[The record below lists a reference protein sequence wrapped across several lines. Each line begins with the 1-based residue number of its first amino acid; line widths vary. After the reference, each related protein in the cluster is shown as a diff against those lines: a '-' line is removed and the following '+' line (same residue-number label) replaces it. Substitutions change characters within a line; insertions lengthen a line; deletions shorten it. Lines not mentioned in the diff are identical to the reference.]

1 MDTLGQRRTIR
12 TNRGEMIMLFTELMH
27 SIHPHL
33 MKDADVPSFTRN
45 IIQMLCDIPEE
56 DWYTKKD
63 PSSEERYKDESL
75 RKFYNRGLTKKLAKS
90 MLGRLTKDNFL
101 DAINDPDRSDI
112 VLEGL
117 ANDVQ
122 PLCDTEDVDVS
133 NVADILF
140 ELFHKSLEYTVNP
153 ELENDRKIRQAENR
167 SNKAKGTYG
176 SGLVDD
182 CKYTC
187 SMSNCGKHLQTIGVQ
202 NQSIADYEILLIDEL
217 KGIKYENLIAVCHDC
232 FQKYALSHAKSEEK
246 NLKAIKK
253 LQIDSR
259 TTRQTLDD
267 IAINKGIELVIENLS
282 KAKPTDFK
290 ELTYDPV
297 SIAEKI
303 DENKNYFLVNDIRS
317 NVARYYQYIENT
329 MKNLAMKNVYS
340 DDLIRAQIK
349 ESYLQLANKK
359 LSPEQIFNE
368 LAERIRRITKQDI
381 RFCYIVVSY
390 FVQSCEVFHAITK

>member
-1 MDTLGQRRTIR
+1 
-12 TNRGEMIMLFTELMH
+12 MLFTELMH

-75 RKFYNRGLTKKLAKS
+75 RKYYNRGLTKKLAKS

-101 DAINDPDRSDI
+101 DAINDPNRSDV

-117 ANDVQ
+117 ANDIQ
-122 PLCDTEDVDVS
+122 PFCDNEDVDVL
-133 NVADILF
+133 NVADVLF
-140 ELFHKSLEYTVNP
+140 ELFHKSLEYIVNP
-153 ELENDRKIRQAENR
+153 ELENDRKLRQAKSR
-167 SNKAKGTYG
+167 SSQAKGTFG
-176 SGLVDD
+176 SGLIDD

-187 SMSNCGKHLQTIGVQ
+187 SMSTCGKHLQTIGAQ
-202 NQSIADYEILLIDEL
+202 NQSVADYEIILINDA
-217 KGIKYENLIAVCHDC
+217 KGSKYENLIAVCHDC
-232 FQKYALSHAKSEEK
+232 FQKYTLSHTKAEEN

-253 LQIDSR
+253 LQADARS
-259 TTRQTLDD
+259 TRQTLDD

-282 KAKPTDFK
+282 KAKPSELN

-297 SIAEKI
+297 SISDKI
-303 DENKNYFLVNDIRS
+303 DENNNYFLVNDIKS

-349 ESYLQLANKK
+349 ESYIQLAKKK

>member
-1 MDTLGQRRTIR
+1 
-12 TNRGEMIMLFTELMH
+12 MLFTELMH

-122 PLCDTEDVDVS
+122 PFCDTEDIDVL

-140 ELFHKSLEYTVNP
+140 ELFHKSLEYIVNP
-153 ELENDRKIRQAENR
+153 DLENDRKIRQAETR
-167 SNKAKGTYG
+167 SNNAKGNYG

-187 SMSNCGKHLQTIGVQ
+187 SMSTCGKHLQTIGAK
-202 NQSIADYEILLIDEL
+202 NQSVADYEIILIDDS
-217 KGIKYENLIAVCHDC
+217 KGMKYENLIAVCHDC
-232 FQKYALSHAKSEEK
+232 FQKYTLSHTKAEEN
-246 NLKAIKK
+246 NLKVIKK
-253 LQIDSR
+253 LQVDSR
-259 TTRQTLDD
+259 TTRQTLDE
-267 IAINKGIELVIENLS
+267 IAINKGIELVIEKLS

-297 SIAEKI
+297 SISDKI
-303 DENKNYFLVNDIRS
+303 DESKNYFLVNDIRS
-317 NVARYYQYIENT
+317 NVTRYYQYIENT

-349 ESYLQLANKK
+349 ESYLQLAKKK

-368 LAERIRRITKQDI
+368 LSERIRRITKQDI